1 MQAGMR
7 ADPMV
12 SVVIISARALQTIT
26 MMQYSLY
33 SQNNKGWLL
42 LASSPAARLYS

>member
-26 MMQYSLY
+26 MMQYSV
-33 SQNNKGWLL
+33 QNNKGWLL